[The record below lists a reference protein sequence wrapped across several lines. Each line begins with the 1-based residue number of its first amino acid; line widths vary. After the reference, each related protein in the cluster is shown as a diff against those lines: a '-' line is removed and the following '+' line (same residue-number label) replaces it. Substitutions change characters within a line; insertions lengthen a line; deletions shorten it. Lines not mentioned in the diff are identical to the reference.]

1 MMICRRLLRLTSST
15 TSCRDM
21 SAVTLRLMV
30 LGSPSWP
37 ASHTFSN
44 IYRYINM
51 VTELN
56 YNVNV
61 VITSIMCTA
70 VSSSLCLSA
79 ILFLL
84 SSEGMLRR
92 MNTSWG
98 PRISLQ

>member
-1 MMICRRLLRLTSST
+1 MMVCRRLLRLTSST

-44 IYRYINM
+44 ICRYINM

-56 YNVNV
+56 Y
-61 VITSIMCTA
+61 I
-70 VSSSLCLSA
+70 
-79 ILFLL
+79 
-84 SSEGMLRR
+84 
-92 MNTSWG
+92 
-98 PRISLQ
+98 